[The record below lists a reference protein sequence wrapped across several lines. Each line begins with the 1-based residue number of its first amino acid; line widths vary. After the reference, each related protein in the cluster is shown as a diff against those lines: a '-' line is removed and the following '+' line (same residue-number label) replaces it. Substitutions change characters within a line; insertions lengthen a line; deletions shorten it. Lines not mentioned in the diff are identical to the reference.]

1 MSDKEKLNAS
11 GVENG
16 STDDLK
22 NKNAASP
29 EANEEKAS
37 ASESSVKADFSH
49 SVEYETN
56 DNWQFDASAP
66 ATENDVVGENGVE
79 FELPKPKPAPAK
91 KEEPAPQG
99 FEPQGVVIKKET
111 VTAVLS
117 SLIAVV
123 IIAIL
128 VVLGVRYYTVPN
140 SNEKMNP
147 GNVVMTVGNT
157 DVSVGMYNFYYQ
169 NIVKQY
175 VQYASNGY
183 YDIDLSKDFST
194 QYTTDD
200 DGNEISWQDRFKENT
215 TELIKKNT
223 IYYQKGIES
232 GITLTDAQK
241 EMIETQLDNIKNA
254 ASSANLGV
262 NEYIAQTY
270 GDNCGLETLRK
281 YLEQNYISSVYYYQ
295 QQIKLR
301 PSEDELNAYF
311 KENENDYKSC
321 SYAILEAEYDK
332 PETTD
337 KLWEDLYIEHIK
349 ELDMVI
355 KKYPEGEINEFDSLD
370 ELRAFDP
377 HFIENVDSDIF
388 DNIEQVLGCS
398 KSEIHDVYPLK
409 QGLTNLS
416 CHFRT
421 NDGEYV
427 YRGG

>member
-1 MSDKEKLNAS
+1 MSDKDKLNAS

-37 ASESSVKADFSH
+37 ASESSAKADFSH

-169 NIVKQY
+169 KIVNQY
-175 VQYASNGY
+175 VQYASTG
-183 YDIDLSKDFST
+183 
-194 QYTTDD
+194 
-200 DGNEISWQDRFKENT
+200 
-215 TELIKKNT
+215 
-223 IYYQKGIES
+223 
-232 GITLTDAQK
+232 
-241 EMIETQLDNIKNA
+241 
-254 ASSANLGV
+254 
-262 NEYIAQTY
+262 
-270 GDNCGLETLRK
+270 
-281 YLEQNYISSVYYYQ
+281 
-295 QQIKLR
+295 
-301 PSEDELNAYF
+301 
-311 KENENDYKSC
+311 
-321 SYAILEAEYDK
+321 
-332 PETTD
+332 
-337 KLWEDLYIEHIK
+337 
-349 ELDMVI
+349 
-355 KKYPEGEINEFDSLD
+355 
-370 ELRAFDP
+370 
-377 HFIENVDSDIF
+377 
-388 DNIEQVLGCS
+388 
-398 KSEIHDVYPLK
+398 
-409 QGLTNLS
+409 
-416 CHFRT
+416 
-421 NDGEYV
+421 
-427 YRGG
+427 